1 MYHIIINPASRSGKG
16 AKIWS
21 EQIEPALRE
30 SDAVFQT
37 YFSKK
42 AGEVKHLAAQ
52 ITAEYKDDPDLKL
65 IVLGGDG
72 TVNEALQGLHLQR
85 HRWKHNLTEYHHLL
99 PPAPIPHA
107 LQSNGHCCC
116 R

>member
-37 YFSKK
+37 YFSKD
-42 AGEVKHLAAQ
+42 GEVK
-52 ITAEYKDDPDLKL
+52 TSGCTD
-65 IVLGGDG
+65 
-72 TVNEALQGLHLQR
+72 
-85 HRWKHNLTEYHHLL
+85 HRR
-99 PPAPIPHA
+99 I
-107 LQSNGHCCC
+107 
-116 R
+116 

>member
-52 ITAEYKDDPDLKL
+52 ITA
-65 IVLGGDG
+65 
-72 TVNEALQGLHLQR
+72 
-85 HRWKHNLTEYHHLL
+85 
-99 PPAPIPHA
+99 
-107 LQSNGHCCC
+107 
-116 R
+116 